1 MGVALGG
8 LTRLEP
14 ESAADLAK
22 LKSMQGMLLPDLEEL
37 DSVPLAAR
45 LAKQDH
51 VFLPRL
57 KRLSPEIARALSAN
71 EGGRAGVAGA
81 RGPAARRSRH
91 PRRFDSL
98 RHHPAPP
105 RSNRSRRRRWPVTMG
120 R

>member
-1 MGVALGG
+1 VILPALTALPVKAAQALPAHEGVGVVLGG

-14 ESAADLAK
+14 ESAAALAK

-71 EGGRAGVAGA
+71 EGASWRCRGSRPEVDPIYWTVRAL
-81 RGPAARRSRH
+81 
-91 PRRFDSL
+91 F
-98 RHHPAPP
+98 
-105 RSNRSRRRRWPVTMG
+105 
-120 R
+120 

>member
-1 MGVALGG
+1 MILPALAALPVKAAQALPAHEGVGVVLGG

-14 ESAADLAK
+14 ESAAALAK

-71 EGGRAGVAGA
+71 EGGELALPGLEA
-81 RGPAARRSRH
+81 
-91 PRRFDSL
+91 
-98 RHHPAPP
+98 
-105 RSNRSRRRRWPVTMG
+105 
-120 R
+120 

>member
-57 KRLSPEIARALSAN
+57 KRLSPEIACALSAN
-71 EGGRAGVAGA
+71 EGGASWRCQGSRPCRA
-81 RGPAARRSRH
+81 
-91 PRRFDSL
+91 
-98 RHHPAPP
+98 
-105 RSNRSRRRRWPVTMG
+105 T
-120 R
+120 